1 MSAGK
6 SAPFCV
12 VPAKGN
18 LKCTSHAI
26 PFCLLTI
33 GEGKVTVC
41 SWKTASFSFRETTVA
56 WAFWLGGKMGLLA
69 NKQKKREY
77 VCQLLAGIVS
87 LSSLGENVGQYRTP
101 RLRLMETRKKTFF
114 SFSIPTVILM
124 HMTALYEI
132 LLDPFYFVVFG
143 FRLQIYLQNTRLN
156 RDMEARFHPEST
168 LSVHSELIR
177 YSYRIQIS

>member
-1 MSAGK
+1 M
-6 SAPFCV
+6 
-12 VPAKGN
+12 
-18 LKCTSHAI
+18 

-69 NKQKKREY
+69 NKQKKERICLPTTCRNCFFIITGRKCWPVQDPTFE
-77 VCQLLAGIVS
+77 ADGNTE
-87 LSSLGENVGQYRTP
+87 EN
-101 RLRLMETRKKTFF
+101 FF
-114 SFSIPTVILM
+114 SFSRPTVILM

-168 LSVHSELIR
+168 FSVHSELIR

>member
-18 LKCTSHAI
+18 LKCTSHAM

-69 NKQKKREY
+69 NKQKKERICLPTTCRNCFFIITGRKCWPVQDPTFEADGNTEENFFF
-77 VCQLLAGIVS
+77 LLQTNSHSNA
-87 LSSLGENVGQYRTP
+87 
-101 RLRLMETRKKTFF
+101 
-114 SFSIPTVILM
+114 
-124 HMTALYEI
+124 H
-132 LLDPFYFVVFG
+132 D
-143 FRLQIYLQNTRLN
+143 
-156 RDMEARFHPEST
+156 ST
-168 LSVHSELIR
+168 L
-177 YSYRIQIS
+177 